1 MTVVCLENQKSNQTF
16 LCSRSAENK
25 MDSSNLSV
33 IFAPNL
39 FLWGDGT
46 DKVNASTEKRL
57 KLQAAVVQCFI
68 ENAQHLGI

>member
-1 MTVVCLENQKSNQTF
+1 
-16 LCSRSAENK
+16 

-39 FLWGDGT
+39 FHCADGT

-57 KLQAAVVQCFI
+57 KLQAAVVQCLI
-68 ENAQHLGI
+68 DNAQDLGM